1 MCVYVCVH
9 DMCAPSC
16 YDIWTISR
24 RWQLGWGNNNNNN
37 KTICQLVNQQ
47 EEKVPSTHTYIA
59 FCIVR
64 CYILL
69 YCAVLRMHT
78 HTYQLQHL
86 LMYIVN
92 GKGKNI
98 LMDGMLIM
106 FNVQDTHFLPIL
118 YKILRKMLN
127 VQSTN
132 FLHFCTTQEG
142 IWFYVF
148 KFRTKKILKIY

>member
-1 MCVYVCVH
+1 M
-9 DMCAPSC
+9 
-16 YDIWTISR
+16 
-24 RWQLGWGNNNNNN
+24 
-37 KTICQLVNQQ
+37 
-47 EEKVPSTHTYIA
+47 PSTHTYIA

-69 YCAVLRMHT
+69 YCAVLHMHT

-106 FNVQDTHFLPIL
+106 FNVQNTQFLPEL
-118 YKILRKMLN
+118 
-127 VQSTN
+127 
-132 FLHFCTTQEG
+132 
-142 IWFYVF
+142 
-148 KFRTKKILKIY
+148 

>member
-1 MCVYVCVH
+1 M
-9 DMCAPSC
+9 
-16 YDIWTISR
+16 
-24 RWQLGWGNNNNNN
+24 
-37 KTICQLVNQQ
+37 
-47 EEKVPSTHTYIA
+47 PSTHTYIA

-69 YCAVLRMHT
+69 YCAVLHMHT

-142 IWFYVF
+142 V
-148 KFRTKKILKIY
+148 